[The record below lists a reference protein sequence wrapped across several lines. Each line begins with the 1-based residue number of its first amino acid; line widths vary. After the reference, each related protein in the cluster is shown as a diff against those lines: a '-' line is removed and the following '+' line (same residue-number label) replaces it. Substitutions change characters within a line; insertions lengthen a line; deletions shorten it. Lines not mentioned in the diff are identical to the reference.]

1 MVALIAGLVLLVLG
15 ILGLVF
21 WFGLFWDVLRGSVPF
36 IFTICGL
43 AAIAVGISSVKDK
56 AAAATKE
63 VPEQPKPAPE
73 ESKPEGDAPSS

>member
-21 WFGLFWDVLRGSVPF
+21 WFSLFWMVLRGSIPF

-56 AAAATKE
+56 AAAAVKE
-63 VPEQPKPAPE
+63 VPEEPKPEPKEQKPE
-73 ESKPEGDAPSS
+73 EDAPSS

>member
-21 WFGLFWDVLRGSVPF
+21 WFGLFWAVLRGSIPF

-56 AAAATKE
+56 AAAVTTE
-63 VPEQPKPAPE
+63 APE
-73 ESKPEGDAPSS
+73 EPKPEPEKPKSKEDTPSS